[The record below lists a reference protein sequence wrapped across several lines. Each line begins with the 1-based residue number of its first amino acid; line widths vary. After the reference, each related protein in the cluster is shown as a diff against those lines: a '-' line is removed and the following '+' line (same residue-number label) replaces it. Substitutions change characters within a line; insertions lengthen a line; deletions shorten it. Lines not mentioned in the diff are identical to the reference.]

1 MQPGSVNEL
10 KGMVG
15 RPEKTVSI
23 DEMNRAVAAS
33 GAAAAR
39 SSTQGAET
47 SPVSSQ
53 TDEGE
58 KSV

>member
-1 MQPGSVNEL
+1 
-10 KGMVG
+10 MVG